1 MMSSGWPFPITNSKS
16 LNLERSFIWLH
27 ILYSIKGLEPMCW
40 RLLKSS
46 GGEWLIIGK
55 LRTYN
60 PFMPG
65 ISINS
70 SFASAF
76 SKQQLQP
83 VGS

>member
-16 LNLERSFIWLH
+16 LNLESSFIWLH
-27 ILYSIKGLEPMCW
+27 ILYSIKGLEHMCW

-55 LRTYN
+55 PRTYD

-70 SFASAF
+70 SFSLAF
-76 SKQQLQP
+76 SKQQLWP
-83 VGS
+83 IGS